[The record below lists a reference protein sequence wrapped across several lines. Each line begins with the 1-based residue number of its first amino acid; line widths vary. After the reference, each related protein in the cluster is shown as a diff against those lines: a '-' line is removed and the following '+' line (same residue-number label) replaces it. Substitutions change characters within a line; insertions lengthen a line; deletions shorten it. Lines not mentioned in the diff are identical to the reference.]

1 MQSREALLKEYRQKA
16 KLADARLRNIEAKSR
31 RPEYKGIKEYAYKTA
46 VKDIKSFGGNKRFN
60 TKPPENNR
68 KLMAKISAIDKFL
81 ESPSSLIDKVVK
93 LPSGETQRIGIK
105 SMYKARADKLNK
117 NWGTNFTWRT
127 LAKYFERGYD
137 KALESLLGNSGRALQ
152 AVATIQKNKRKIKKA
167 IKDNEDID
175 IEIEDE
181 FLEKELEN
189 ILSSDLGKDLAK
201 DLL

>member
-46 VKDIKSFGGNKRFN
+46 LKDIKSFGGQKRFN
-60 TKPPENNR
+60 TKPPESNR
-68 KLMAKISAIDKFL
+68 KLQAKISAIDKFL
-81 ESPSSLIDKVVK
+81 ESPSSLIDKTVT
-93 LPSGETQRIGIK
+93 LPSGETQHIGIK
-105 SMYKARADKLNK
+105 SMYKARADRINK

-137 KALESLLGNSGRALQ
+137 KTLSNILGTSGRALK
-152 AVATIQKNKRKIKKA
+152 AVAVIQKNKRKIKQA
-167 IKDNEDID
+167 IKKGEDVD

-181 FLEKELEN
+181 FLEDGIEDIVN
-189 ILSSDLGKDLAK
+189 SDLGKDIVRE
-201 DLL
+201 LL